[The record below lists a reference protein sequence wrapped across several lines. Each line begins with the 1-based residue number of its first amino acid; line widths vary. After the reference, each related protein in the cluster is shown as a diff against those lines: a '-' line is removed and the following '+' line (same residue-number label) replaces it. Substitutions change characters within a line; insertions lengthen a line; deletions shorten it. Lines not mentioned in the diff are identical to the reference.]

1 MWFGY
6 PCEVRENL
14 RENNKSLIE
23 IIESSRSKKLVI
35 TWILNNNAKNLISWL
50 HSFDTTTKWKLH
62 LTG

>member
-14 RENNKSLIE
+14 TENNKSLIE

-50 HSFDTTTKWKLH
+50 HSFDF
-62 LTG
+62 G